1 MSNTSNNKKY
11 TGNMKTIVLSIVLAV
26 AVWIAVNYVY
36 NPDITTTLSGLHI
49 RFTGEADL
57 RERGLVI
64 TGRSSIPSSSV
75 VVSGKRKD
83 LIDNMDNVSIEV
95 DVSNITEEGTY
106 SLTGSIALPTT
117 KITVEKEKYGEIPIT
132 VEKLTEKEIPVKLM
146 QNGTLKDRIVKSE
159 LKNDTVKLTGAQS
172 ELDNVSYGIA
182 EVDISEITSD
192 TVMPV
197 KYLLLDKTGSYIE
210 KNETLESYT
219 AEIMVKNTVYM
230 KKTLPIKLKLTEEME
245 EKYQLNEDKCS
256 VSVTSVEVGVLAGNT
271 DDSVTAYI
279 DRADSSAEF
288 SLYETP
294 GMYIPEN
301 YRNIRVKLDLTEKV
315 TKETELE
322 PYAENLAE
330 GFSAQIEKITVRV
343 TGVEDKI
350 NSDNIKAHVNLESLE
365 EGTYSVPVDI
375 VGDAVSID
383 GTYHTT
389 VTITP
394 NR

>member
-1 MSNTSNNKKY
+1 MRNTSNNKRY
-11 TGNMKTIVLSIVLAV
+11 TGNMKTAVLSVILAV

-36 NPDITTTLSGLHI
+36 NPDITTTLSGLNI
-49 RFTGEADL
+49 RFTGEAEL
-57 RERGLVI
+57 RDRGLVV
-64 TGRSSIPSSSV
+64 TGRNNIPSSSV

-83 LIDNMDNVSIEV
+83 LIDNMENVNIEI
-95 DVSNITEEGTY
+95 DVSNITETGSY

-132 VEKLTEKEIPVKLM
+132 VEKLSKKEIPIKLI
-146 QNGTLKDRIVKSE
+146 QNGVLKDKIVKSE
-159 LKNDTVKLTGAQS
+159 PESNTVTITGAQS

-182 EVDISEITSD
+182 ELDISEISSD
-192 TVMPV
+192 SVVPV

-219 AEIMVKNTVYM
+219 AEVMVKNTVYM
-230 KKTLPIKLKLTEEME
+230 RKTLPIKLKLTEEME
-245 EKYQLNEDKCS
+245 KKYQLNEDKCS
-256 VSVTSVEVGVLAGNT
+256 VSVTSAEVGVLPENT
-271 DDSVTAYI
+271 DDSVTVYI
-279 DRADSSAEF
+279 DKADSSAEF
-288 SLYETP
+288 ELSETS

-301 YRNIRVKLDLTEKV
+301 YKRIRVKLDLTEKV

-322 PYAENLAE
+322 PSAENLAE
-330 GFSAQIEKITVRV
+330 GLSAHVDKITVSV

-350 NSDNIKAHVNLESLE
+350 NSDNIKAHVNLEGLG
-365 EGTYSVPVDI
+365 EGTHSVPVEI
-375 VGDAVSID
+375 GGDAVSINR
-383 GTYHTT
+383 TYHTN